1 MGTQNLHTA
10 EVKQLK
16 AKLKSLEEEE
26 ASGQSRFA
34 EVQQE
39 CVMLQ
44 NKIDSLESSRN
55 MLENSLRDESSARS
69 QLVSQVFNMRKV
81 NSLMHIR
88 FNHSGIMKQLYAL
101 PLYTDLIDTICLFIL
116 LSTGSYKQHRV

>member
-1 MGTQNLHTA
+1 MGTQNLHNA

-39 CVMLQ
+39 CMMLQ
-44 NKIDSLESSRN
+44 DKIDSLESSRN

-81 NSLMHIR
+81 DSLMQIR
-88 FNHSGIMKQLYAL
+88 FGIMKQSRN
-101 PLYTDLIDTICLFIL
+101 CLV
-116 LSTGSYKQHRV
+116 H